1 MATVHAALHAADAS
15 SSGSS
20 SPVTASLY
28 VGDLHPSVTEGILYD
43 AFAEF
48 KSLTSV
54 RLCKDASSGRS
65 LCYGYA
71 NFLSRQDG
79 ILFFH
84 TFDFVWIL
92 GYCEEFRWLSSFSYH
107 ASLIAHLDW

>member
-1 MATVHAALHAADAS
+1 MATVHAAFPAANAS
-15 SSGSS
+15 SSGSGS
-20 SPVTASLY
+20 TVTASLY
-28 VGDLHPSVTEGILYD
+28 VGDLHPSVTESLLYD

-54 RLCKDASSGRS
+54 RLCKDVSTGRS

-79 ILFFH
+79 TVLH
-84 TFDFVWIL
+84 LFDFVQIL
-92 GYCEEFRWLSSFSYH
+92 LDDFRSC
-107 ASLIAHLDW
+107 